1 MKSFWGKWKR
11 EKKNERGNLTKTWS
25 EEMPGWDPGIHRRF
39 LKVEQALLLSDSLL
53 GTYWTIWAALPR
65 PKATSSGIL
74 FVCEEQEKFRL
85 GPWAQTISI
94 DVYNNNRGKG
104 KKNKEKKKK
113 KRHHGTVNLSC
124 MIVPKDAAASL
135 STCYACQIHCRNVCY
150 NNIFQRTAV

>member
-39 LKVEQALLLSDSLL
+39 LKVEQALFLSDSLL

-113 KRHHGTVNLSC
+113 KETSWDCKSKLHDSAKRCSSISLNLLC
-124 MIVPKDAAASL
+124 LPNSL
-135 STCYACQIHCRNVCY
+135 Q
-150 NNIFQRTAV
+150 